1 MKLLFLD
8 TETTGLSP
16 TNSQIIE
23 LAAVLVTLN
32 PATLDVKIEDKFE
45 SLVALRTQM
54 DDRITRITGITNE
67 DLQIALPIHKVQEKW
82 FSFLSQTTEPVT
94 IVGHSLSFDLAFL
107 KSESWFLPENHK
119 VCDTLEISKILL
131 PEVNAINLEFLVEKL
146 GLKPRA
152 DQLKAMN
159 IVDETLLKAHRALYD
174 SLTCLNLFNHLL
186 SSLKNLRLDQ
196 LVYTKISQFFLPLD
210 LVFFS
215 DSKPNKTIEV
225 SNKKASKMVQ
235 IYFGGSVVEQTLF
248 EKVNNQNT
256 DFCPKLINLIRL
268 DLPKDLMQILLQI
281 YVIEFK
287 KERQNELNF
296 KIHGKSPE
304 EFLFADQVYKSLS
317 DRKEIINKSEYT
329 GVLSQFENVISQVK
343 YVSEHNYRLTDFINL
358 LELYLSASNSADK
371 ASPHSKQIQEITA
384 CYDFLMLNLQPFWQ
398 KSEYYYIPN
407 QLKPEEELLRKK
419 ITELYHLLSRL
430 ETKSFEVTNPILNQ
444 LSSAIAQSHTSFF
457 DDTGSLQIAPSN
469 RLLFRQQG
477 TQVSISTFVR
487 QFNLNTIFSN
497 TLDSYKSL
505 VLETYLKKD
514 DFTALLKITGLASV
528 VSDSEDRVR
537 IEYKGR
543 DDLTILFPEAANTK
557 LTDFLEER
565 NDVTKKENKY
575 SLLLCG
581 QNSSLKEIERSFT
594 QEYNPDEYLVLGE
607 SGSLTKVVSKM
618 IKNQKG
624 MVAVK
629 NGDFYYISRYLS
641 QIQISE
647 IWIINQPY
655 FSLHK
660 YWQTLAL
667 NSTDKDEYTS
677 SIKWLYLKS
686 QAAYISEKTG
696 LNVHFLKSYRA

>member
-94 IVGHSLSFDLAFL
+94 IIGHSLSFDLAFL
-107 KSESWFLPENHK
+107 KSESWFMPENHK

-152 DQLKAMN
+152 EQLKAMN

-430 ETKSFEVTNPILNQ
+430 ETKSFEVTNPILSQ
-444 LSSAIAQSHTSFF
+444 LSSAIVQSYTSFF

-528 VSDSEDRVR
+528 VSDSEDRIR

-629 NGDFYYISRYLS
+629 NGDFYYISRYLG
-641 QIQISE
+641 QIQIAE